1 MAAVVAALLVTT
13 AQPTTAAPDK
23 SFDQAPP
30 SATAVSTE
38 PESIPQ
44 HKRSEV
50 IGKDWQES
58 TDIAWTTA
66 GDASG
71 FHVLAAQAREG
82 YAWRTVT
89 SLVEPGFDADQWIG
103 NACATASGQKLVV
116 VYAPRTFTNKPDLF
130 ERGAFTAIV
139 DLVTGAV
146 SKLPVSSTLA
156 YYSPGC
162 GSGERALITQQAT
175 ELNGKSRLVEVDAA
189 AATAAKPIEVLGQ
202 VTSAIP
208 TKDGIVAADAGRLIT
223 VDAKG
228 AARTLA
234 KTSSLPFHL
243 KADSSGGVVFLD
255 SEGGT
260 SYVRRLE
267 RAVKNAPMSTLA
279 KGPLTELGLTSS
291 ANGKVFITGK
301 NEEINQL
308 PATVVRADV
317 PKPSTM
323 SVQGEIAVTGVMRAK
338 PQAQSAAT
346 TDPADAH
353 LVRIEAKV
361 AATGKN
367 VAFTVLPNA
376 ASGAGRVA
384 SPKLSTAGGEMTA
397 SGSPNSPL
405 DDESVC
411 AVPRNKAG
419 LEVYQP
425 TPRQVEWAVDYAVT
439 NGLYIQREA
448 NWKNSGMETAW
459 KPQELFP
466 PIPLEGGGSVPPQV
480 MLGILAQESNLW
492 QAARFALPG
501 VTANPLVGNFY
512 GVNLYD
518 SDPQNDWEI
527 RWSHADC
534 GYGITQ
540 ITDGMRK
547 AGREKPD
554 EVALP
559 AHKQLAAVVDF
570 ATNIAA
576 GLRILQ
582 DKWNQTRK
590 AGMKVNDGDP
600 QWLENWYFAVWAY
613 NSGFKPQN
621 GTGPWGLG
629 WANNPA
635 NPNYPRDRTPF
646 LESGYSDAAHPQHW
660 SYPEKVMGWAGHPIE
675 AVVSPGVTASG
686 YMYTWWNNNDY
697 RRRVKPDSYLFCV
710 KTKNDCDEHTSV
722 TPDKPDDP
730 NTPEDEGTIG
740 EPIGPCAHRDA
751 AGYYDL
757 LCWWHESSTWKS
769 NCAEQCGN
777 QTNRFRDP
785 DVGYQ
790 PDGVSYPPNCSP
802 PDPTGMLIVDDS
814 SAPSARACTKQPN
827 SGTFDLQFGSDR
839 EGRYPSKIDFH
850 QIGAGFN
857 SHFWF
862 SHTNRNDEFGT
873 KMKVTGT
880 WTLNQPI
887 NGWSRVLVH
896 LPDHGAHTQQ
906 ARYEIH
912 LGNGKTE
919 FRYISQRTE
928 ENKWVSLGVY
938 PFAGTPKV
946 RLSSVTQEGSG
957 VDDVAWDAVAF
968 QPLPG
973 KPKHIIA
980 ALGDSFSSGEGAGNY
995 YRETDINHGTP
1006 QWNACRR
1013 SKDAWSRKF
1022 TMPGK
1027 NGYIGDAADKFPADV
1042 ELGFVACSGALTWQ
1056 IDGGPT
1062 GNSIPRS
1069 WDTPNEYE
1077 TGNGQFREIRQLES
1091 GVLTEHTTLVTL
1103 SIGGN
1108 DAGFTDVLVNCVS
1121 WDCTTATAKQE
1132 HRQWIDE
1139 AQPRV
1144 QQVLERVRMK
1154 APSAKIVLM
1163 GYPEL
1168 FSRAKAC
1175 GFGIISTETDELADL
1190 AQYMNEKL
1198 KQTANSVGSQVS
1210 FADPRGRFTGKGA
1223 CDQDPVINFLVLGPR
1238 GDGDFH
1244 VGDRMATCL
1253 LWDST
1258 CVSRTSLHPNVAGA
1272 YVYGRVLEDKLKE
1285 INYGQ

>member
-1 MAAVVAALLVTT
+1 MSVET
-13 AQPTTAAPDK
+13 
-23 SFDQAPP
+23 
-30 SATAVSTE
+30 
-38 PESIPQ
+38 ESIPQ
-44 HKRSEV
+44 HKRPEV
-50 IGKDWQES
+50 IGKDWQKS
-58 TDIAWTTA
+58 TDIAWTTT

-71 FHVLAAQAREG
+71 FHVLAAQARDG

-89 SLVEPGFDADQWIG
+89 SFAEPGFDADQWIG
-103 NACATASGQKLVV
+103 NACATASGKKLVV

-139 DLVTGAV
+139 DLMTGAV
-146 SKLPVSSTLA
+146 SKLPVHSTLA

-162 GSGERALITQQAT
+162 GNGERAVVTQLAT

-243 KADSSGGVVFLD
+243 KTDSSGGVVFLD

-267 RAVKNAPMSTLA
+267 RVVKNASMSTLA
-279 KGPLTELGLTSS
+279 KGPLTELGLTAS

-301 NEEINQL
+301 TEEVKQL

-317 PKPSTM
+317 PKLSTM
-323 SVQGEIAVTGVMRAK
+323 SVEGELAVTGVMRAK

-346 TDPADAH
+346 TDPAEAH
-353 LVRIEAKV
+353 PVRVEAKV

-367 VAFTVLPNA
+367 AAFTVLPNA
-376 ASGAGRVA
+376 ASGAGRVP
-384 SPKLSTAGGEMTA
+384 SPKLSAAGGELTA

-405 DDESVC
+405 DEESVC
-411 AVPRNKAG
+411 AIPRNKAG

-448 NWKNSGMETAW
+448 NWKNSGMATAW

-518 SDPQNDWEI
+518 SDPQNDWDI

-582 DKWNQTRK
+582 EKWNQTRT

-646 LESGYSDAAHPQHW
+646 LESGYSDAAHPQLW

-697 RRRVKPDSYLFCV
+697 RRKVKPDNYLFCV

-730 NTPEDEGTIG
+730 NTPEDESTIG

-757 LCWWHESSTWKS
+757 RCWWHESSTWKS
-769 NCAEQCGN
+769 NCAEQCGH

-790 PDGVSYPPNCSP
+790 PDGISYPPNCSP
-802 PDPTGMLIVDDS
+802 LNLTGVLIVDDS
-814 SAPSARACTKQPN
+814 SAPSARACNRQPN

-862 SHTNRNDEFGT
+862 SHTNRNDEFGN

-928 ENKWVSLGVY
+928 ANKWVSLGVY

-946 RLSSVTQEGSG
+946 RLSSVTQEGRG

-980 ALGDSFSSGEGAGNY
+980 ALGDSFSSGEGAGGY

-1022 TMPGK
+1022 TMPGT

-1042 ELGFVACSGALTWQ
+1042 ELGFVACSGAFTWQ

-1062 GNSIPRS
+1062 GNSYPRS

-1077 TGNGQFREIRQLES
+1077 TANGQFREIRQIES

-1121 WDCTTATAKQE
+1121 WDCTTDSAKQE

-1144 QQVLERVRMK
+1144 QQVLERVRLK

-1168 FSRAKAC
+1168 FSRSKAC
-1175 GFGIISTETDELADL
+1175 GFGITSTETDELADL
-1190 AQYMNEKL
+1190 AQHMNEKL
-1198 KQTANSVGSQVS
+1198 KQTANNLGSQVS
-1210 FADPRGRFTGKGA
+1210 FADPRGRFAGKGA
-1223 CDQDPVINFLVLGPR
+1223 CDQDPAINFLVLGPQ

-1244 VGDRMATCL
+1244 AGDRMAACL

-1258 CVSRTSLHPNVAGA
+1258 CVSRTSLHPNVVGA